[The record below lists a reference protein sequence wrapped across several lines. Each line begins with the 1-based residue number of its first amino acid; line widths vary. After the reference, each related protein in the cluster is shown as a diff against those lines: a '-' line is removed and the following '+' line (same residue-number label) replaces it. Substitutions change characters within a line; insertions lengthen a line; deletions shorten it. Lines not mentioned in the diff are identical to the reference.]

1 MLWRV
6 AESVLRPE
14 NASTRLYFKWC
25 HQQHH
30 GIPLHHGTTFVEIF
44 INQWYNMCFLQH
56 HGTELYWRFEMEFPA
71 QNVRT
76 SVIYDIMVP
85 SFFCYSRM
93 VSPLIFPWVLHFRLT
108 CQHFFLL
115 FVIALSLVPCL
126 SVQDGAGR
134 EQGRRVRGNA
144 PQSRWLPASA
154 WAWKNCKVWLRIT
167 RLARNHFHQAAQ
179 GA

>member
-6 AESVLRPE
+6 AENVLRPE
-14 NASTRLYFKWC
+14 KCRDAPLFQIMSSTASWHSTAAW
-25 HQQHH
+25 HH
-30 GIPLHHGTTFVEIF
+30 FCRTIHKSVIQPTCV
-44 INQWYNMCFLQH
+44 FLQH
-56 HGTELYWRFEMEFPA
+56 HGTELYWLFEKEFTA

-93 VSPLIFPWVLHFRLT
+93 GLPLIFPWMLHFRLT

-126 SVQDGAGR
+126 SV
-134 EQGRRVRGNA
+134 
-144 PQSRWLPASA
+144 
-154 WAWKNCKVWLRIT
+154 
-167 RLARNHFHQAAQ
+167 
-179 GA
+179 